1 MGPLDG
7 PYNKGYYYSLPHI
20 NSYSFRVFVVEKSFS
35 LNTSNA
41 NLLYMNPSMA
51 LKTLRIL
58 LVGLAAIISFIMSY
72 ITTPCF
78 SSALL
83 IMQLNPAWLLDI
95 KWKSRSMDFVE
106 TRGANS
112 EWQSGINHRSS
123 LIKQQSVMQMVH
135 WGLHAQPPLK
145 SEREVNHPMI
155 S

>member
-1 MGPLDG
+1 
-7 PYNKGYYYSLPHI
+7 
-20 NSYSFRVFVVEKSFS
+20 
-35 LNTSNA
+35 
-41 NLLYMNPSMA
+41 MNPSMA

-106 TRGANS
+106 ARGANS

-145 SEREVNHPMI
+145 SEREVI
-155 S
+155 SLILMSSYLLEKFILLYLARLCFSPFYLCAWKFIKCSANA